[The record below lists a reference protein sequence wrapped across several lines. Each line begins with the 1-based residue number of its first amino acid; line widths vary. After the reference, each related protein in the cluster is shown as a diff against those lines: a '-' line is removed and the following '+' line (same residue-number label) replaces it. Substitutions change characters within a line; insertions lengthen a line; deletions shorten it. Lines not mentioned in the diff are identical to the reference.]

1 MKGEFYMPKTRKQS
15 LFFTALMV
23 FCMVYCMT
31 TYTIAMKMGA
41 MSHHVL
47 LLALQEMWLEYIVV
61 FCAIFFVISPNAQK
75 LTFKTID
82 PSKAKPLSIILT
94 IQCFTVCQIV
104 PVITLFATLVHNGI
118 SINWFNQWIQL
129 ILMCFPFALF
139 MQIFIIGP
147 FVRFIFRSVVKN

>member
-1 MKGEFYMPKTRKQS
+1 MAVP
-15 LFFTALMV
+15 LIL
-23 FCMVYCMT
+23 
-31 TYTIAMKMGA
+31 
-41 MSHHVL
+41 VL
-47 LLALQEMWLEYIVV
+47 LLALQEIRLEYIVV

-82 PSKAKPLSIILT
+82 PTKAKPLSIILM

-118 SINWFNQWIQL
+118 SINWFNQCIQL

-147 FVRFIFRSVVKN
+147 FVRFIFRSVVRN

>member
-1 MKGEFYMPKTRKQS
+1 MAVP
-15 LFFTALMV
+15 L
-23 FCMVYCMT
+23 
-31 TYTIAMKMGA
+31 I
-41 MSHHVL
+41 HVL
-47 LLALQEMWLEYIVV
+47 LLALQEIRLEYIVV

-82 PSKAKPLSIILT
+82 PTKAKPLSIILM
-94 IQCFTVCQIV
+94 IQCFAVCQIV

-147 FVRFIFRSVVKN
+147 FVRFIFRSVVRN